1 MICAGVDSGY
11 MASASSFAIKQMAGS
26 DTDCETQNP
35 KRPRG
40 QVRGGVWGSRRK
52 MNMGAPIPDGLAA
65 LPAAGTADIL

>member
-11 MASASSFAIKQMAGS
+11 MEYDALSQSKQMAGI

-40 QVRGGVWGSRRK
+40 FDRGGVLGSRRK

-65 LPAAGTADIL
+65 LPAAGMPDIS

>member
-11 MASASSFAIKQMAGS
+11 MESASSFAIKQMAGI

-40 QVRGGVWGSRRK
+40 FDRGGVLGSRRK

-65 LPAAGTADIL
+65 LPAAGTPDIS